1 MIRVDVDGLH
11 PVFIALFLHAE
22 HTWSLAKYSDKVPV
36 LHDRG
41 SGIFVKPAFQLI
53 TRMRPMLRP
62 VSGLSFLS
70 RMMGFAFGIFVLFA
84 TLIVLPAV
92 ADAQSNVRPP
102 SSAEPSE
109 DPTTTGKGRDNLS
122 NALGTSSDSD
132 FWRKLREGQSGSTQ
146 VRSPAAGQA
155 MRAPGERLTSEQA
168 IRDAVAGGGAL
179 SRVTSPNLSGDGWR
193 SIRNDILPRWG
204 GYAMGGMVAL
214 LALFFLIRGKIRVD
228 HGMSGFTVTRFMT
241 IERIGHWLLAVSFII
256 LAITGLLITYGN
268 SLLGTGYV
276 SKSLFATLAI
286 WGKFLHNYVAF
297 AFMVGLAM
305 ILVMWVKHNLPSR
318 TDIVW
323 ILKGGGILAKG
334 VHPPAKK
341 FNFGQK
347 IIFWLVLL
355 GGISISMSGI
365 ALMFPYQTA
374 MFGKTFALL
383 NSFGFSFE
391 TALTAVQEQQLAS
404 LWHAAMAI
412 FLIAVI
418 VAHIYIGSVGM
429 EGAFDA
435 MGTGEVDVNWAKE
448 HHSIWYEEV
457 ASKEQGRKNPSGA
470 DPAAAE

>member
-1 MIRVDVDGLH
+1 
-11 PVFIALFLHAE
+11 
-22 HTWSLAKYSDKVPV
+22 
-36 LHDRG
+36 
-41 SGIFVKPAFQLI
+41 
-53 TRMRPMLRP
+53 MLRP
-62 VSGLSFLS
+62 VSGFPTLS
-70 RMMGFAFGIFVLFA
+70 RLSGLAFGILFLFA
-84 TLIVLPAV
+84 TLVTLPNA
-92 ADAQSNVRPP
+92 ADAQSSVRPP
-102 SSAEPSE
+102 ANATSSGGAPAGG
-109 DPTTTGKGRDNLS
+109 TGDTGNLS
-122 NALGTSSDSD
+122 NSLGTSSDSD
-132 FWRKLREGQSGSTQ
+132 FWRALREGQEGSTQ
-146 VRSPAAGQA
+146 VNAPAAGQA
-155 MRAPGERLTSEQA
+155 MRAPGGRLTSEKA

-193 SIRNDILPRWG
+193 SIRNDVLPQWG
-204 GYAMGGMVAL
+204 GYAMGGMLVL
-214 LALFFLIRGKIRVD
+214 LALFFLLRGRIKVD

-241 IERIGHWLLAVSFII
+241 IERVAHWLLAVSFII
-256 LAITGLLITYGN
+256 LAISGLLITYGN
-268 SLLGTGYV
+268 SLLSTGFV
-276 SKSLFATLAI
+276 NKSLFATLAV

-305 ILVMWVKHNLPSR
+305 IIVMWIRHNLPSR
-318 TDIVW
+318 TDIGW
-323 ILKGGGILAKG
+323 ILKGGGILKKG

-347 IIFWLVLL
+347 VIFWLVML

-391 TALTAVQEQQLAS
+391 TALSAVQEQQLAA
-404 LWHAAMAI
+404 LWHAAVAI

-418 VAHIYIGSVGM
+418 VAHIYIGSIGM

-457 ASKEQGRKNPSGA
+457 AAKEQGRSNPSGA